1 MKNEINTTKFNQLVI
16 GEEFRLPGSTVVMTK
31 EPLRQQSK
39 LGWVNASYSHT
50 YQEQLCY
57 FPGDTQVVR
66 RRSNEGAGL
75 ALKNQIIPVFKG
87 KN

>member
-1 MKNEINTTKFNQLVI
+1 MKNEINTTRFNQLVI
-16 GEEFRLPGSTVVMTK
+16 GEEFRLPGSTVVMIK
-31 EPLRQQSK
+31 ESLRQRPK
-39 LGWVNASYSHT
+39 LGWVNARYSHT

-66 RRSNEGAGL
+66 RRSNEGAGF
-75 ALKNQIIPVFKG
+75 ALKNQVIPMFKG

>member
-1 MKNEINTTKFNQLVI
+1 MKNEVTTTRFNQLVI
-16 GEEFRLPGSTVVMTK
+16 GEEFRLPGSTVVMIK
-31 EPLRQQSK
+31 ESLRQQPR

-66 RRSNEGAGL
+66 KRSNEGAGL
-75 ALKNQIIPVFKG
+75 TLKNQVIPMFKG